1 MGREKNLKI
10 SEGKSRKR
18 AKTEGKKKKTKK
30 NGQPMEE
37 TYIVKRKKNQ
47 NKKREQKKK
56 NFFFSKAFKF
66 VLRDSKISESVT
78 RGDDYAVFFFF
89 PRVLPPRH
97 LIAYLIYLFTYLFI
111 RSIYSRTMR
120 ELLFS

>member
-1 MGREKNLKI
+1 MKGKVENGPKPKAKKKNK
-10 SEGKSRKR
+10 KKWR
-18 AKTEGKKKKTKK
+18 AYGGNLYCKKKKKSKQEKGTK
-30 NGQPMEE
+30 E
-37 TYIVKRKKNQ
+37 KK
-47 NKKREQKKK
+47 
-56 NFFFSKAFKF
+56 FFFSKAFKF
-66 VLRDSKISESVT
+66 VLRDSKTSESVT